1 MQFIKNGKLYDTETA
16 KWCGGY
22 GKYINTPEN
31 EADIDRKYTLFKKRN
46 GEFFILQ
53 EEYRTAN
60 GSEWLSEN
68 PIVTPLTEEEA
79 RAWSEEHISVYEYQE
94 AFGPVTE

>member
-31 EADIDRKYTLFKKRN
+31 EADIDRKYTLF
-46 GEFFILQ
+46 
-53 EEYRTAN
+53 
-60 GSEWLSEN
+60 
-68 PIVTPLTEEEA
+68 
-79 RAWSEEHISVYEYQE
+79 
-94 AFGPVTE
+94 